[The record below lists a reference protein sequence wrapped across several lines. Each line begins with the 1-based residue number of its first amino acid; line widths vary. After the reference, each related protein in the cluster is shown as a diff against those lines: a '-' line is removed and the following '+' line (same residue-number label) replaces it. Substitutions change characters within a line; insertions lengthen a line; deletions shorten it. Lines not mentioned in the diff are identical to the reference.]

1 MITKQDLDEAIA
13 ECQGTRY
20 PNANTCVKLAAYYI
34 ISDHLTENDENRIS
48 RGESMP
54 VYSFASE
61 PPAPDKSNVIDYDSK
76 TAFAEAIRGRKIEDV
91 LPIMD
96 ELMSVL
102 EAINPRLHAGVLRK
116 IEG

>member
-34 ISDHLTENDENRIS
+34 IYDHLMEADQQGTK

-54 VYSFASE
+54 VYSYASE
-61 PPAPDKSNVIDYDSK
+61 PPAQDGIIEYDSK
-76 TAFAEAIRGRKIEDV
+76 TAFAEAIQGRKINDV
-91 LPIMD
+91 LPIID
-96 ELMSVL
+96 ELMTVL
-102 EAINPRLHAGVLRK
+102 EAVNPRLHAGVMRK

>member
-34 ISDHLTENDENRIS
+34 IYDHLMEADQQGTK

-54 VYSFASE
+54 VYSYASE
-61 PPAPDKSNVIDYDSK
+61 PPAHEEPYTSDYDSK
-76 TAFAEAIRGRKIEDV
+76 TAFAEAIQGRKINDV
-91 LPIMD
+91 LPIID
-96 ELMSVL
+96 ELMTVL
-102 EAINPRLHAGVLRK
+102 EAVNPRLHAGVLRK

>member
-1 MITKQDLDEAIA
+1 MITKQDLEEAIA

-34 ISDHLTENDENRIS
+34 ISDHLYGTEQE

-54 VYSFASE
+54 VYSFAGE
-61 PPAPDKSNVIDYDSK
+61 PPDRADLVPYFDSDTEFARAIKGRRMSDILPVI
-76 TAFAEAIRGRKIEDV
+76 
-91 LPIMD
+91 D

-102 EAINPRLHAGVLRK
+102 EATNPRLYAGVMRK
-116 IEG
+116 IEA